1 MPDECEIIRGEIDGK
16 KKYCRIPIRSRTIEQ
31 MQVSG
36 VAELSAETILA
47 MPHDEAART
56 IDAIVEDWSY
66 WLRRANELFVRW
78 AAQEA
83 GKGET
88 G

>member
-1 MPDECEIIRGEIDGK
+1 MPDEYEIVRGEINGK
-16 KKYCRIPIRSRTIEQ
+16 KKYCRIPIRCRTIEQ
-31 MQVSG
+31 MQENG
-36 VAELSAETILA
+36 IEELSAETILA

-83 GKGET
+83 GKGAAE
-88 G
+88 